1 MSLLKEIFQISFLGT
16 AFTLY
21 DVCFIFFF
29 YSVLGWCVEVCYMTV
44 QLGYFENRGFLN
56 GPLCPIYGFGVLMVI
71 ILLTPLVS
79 NLLVLFVGSALLCT
93 ALELAVGVGM
103 EKLFH
108 NTWWDYS
115 MEKFNYKGYI
125 CLKISIMWG
134 LSCVCMMRVLQPFL
148 MRVVRIIP
156 KPAGIVFLLVCFGLV
171 IFDLVISL
179 CVVNRLNQRLSQ
191 LDDIAKKLRFASE
204 NIGSTL
210 AGETLE
216 LKAKYDALL
225 EKKTYAQER
234 LLRAFPTMHSAKYY
248 VSMEQLKQKL
258 QERLSVSQEDDSD

>member
-1 MSLLKEIFQISFLGT
+1 MWLLKEMFQTSFLGT

-56 GPLCPIYGFGVLMVI
+56 GPLCPIYGCGVLMVI

-79 NLLVLFVGSALLCT
+79 NLLILFAGSALLCT

-125 CLKISIMWG
+125 CLKISILWG
-134 LSCVCMMRVLQPFL
+134 LACVCMMRVLQPFL
-148 MRVVRIIP
+148 MRVVRFIPETLGIIFLL
-156 KPAGIVFLLVCFGLV
+156 ICFLLVL
-171 IFDLVISL
+171 FDLIVSL
-179 CVVNRLNQRLSQ
+179 CVVNRLNDRLRQ
-191 LDDIAKKLRFASE
+191 LDEIAKKLRFASE

-234 LLRAFPTMHSAKYY
+234 LIRAFPTMHSAKYS
-248 VSMEQLKQKL
+248 VSMEHLKQKL
-258 QERLSVSQEDDSD
+258 RERLSVSQGDDHE